1 MFKTQK
7 RVEVPSAYVSLFQ
20 DAAMTQAEEKLREAT
35 VTGYGVSDEAIE
47 SEAARMALKAADAYV
62 ASRGSFEAAMQA
74 ITGEVVKKDSGQTIS
89 EDPMAE
95 LRRLSEQYNSV
106 DDAKES

>member
-1 MFKTQK
+1 MSKHGFDEKSADNLLAVAKQSPKRASEIFANYLFRTQ

-47 SEAARMALKAADAYV
+47 SEAAKNGFKS
-62 ASRGSFEAAMQA
+62 SRCM
-74 ITGEVVKKDSGQTIS
+74 
-89 EDPMAE
+89 
-95 LRRLSEQYNSV
+95 
-106 DDAKES
+106 